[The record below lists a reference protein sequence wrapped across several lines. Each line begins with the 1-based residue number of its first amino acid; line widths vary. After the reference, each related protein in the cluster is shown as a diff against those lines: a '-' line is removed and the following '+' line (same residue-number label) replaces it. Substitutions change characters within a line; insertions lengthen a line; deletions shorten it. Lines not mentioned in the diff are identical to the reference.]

1 MQTHGWMCNLSV
13 LVNQNRIKHGAIH
26 ETLLFFSTDNN
37 YVDLDGILWHKRFWQ
52 NTAKKQLKWKTTSSH
67 SNVYIRMCQ
76 VSTKLLL
83 IVLVGQGDWESY
95 RASGIHRSKR
105 EWFLTSRIHQGSRVR
120 MRQAL
125 SASPCSPSVKHVE
138 TQTLQSH
145 EEEKQDCLA
154 RCTPIGFSE
163 KSGRMTSGRWTSTL
177 CQNKNC
183 RSYIRAALKDA

>member
-1 MQTHGWMCNLSV
+1 M
-13 LVNQNRIKHGAIH
+13 GAIH

-37 YVDLDGILWHKRFWQ
+37 YVDLDGILWHKIFWQ

-67 SNVYIRMCQ
+67 SNVYIRMSSFDKALAHCLSGTRWLGELQSKWHSQ
-76 VSTKLLL
+76 V
-83 IVLVGQGDWESY
+83 E
-95 RASGIHRSKR
+95 KR
-105 EWFLTSRIHQGSRVR
+105 VISNTSRIHQGSRVR

-163 KSGRMTSGRWTSTL
+163 KSGCMTSGRWTSTL